1 MYFSKYEGFTLI
13 EAIVTVTIIGILS
26 TISFVL
32 FSQVTLTA
40 RDGVRRENLALIH
53 ASFQQYKMENA

>member
-1 MYFSKYEGFTLI
+1 M
-13 EAIVTVTIIGILS
+13 TIIAILS

-40 RDGVRRENLALIH
+40 RDGVRRENIALIH
-53 ASFQQYKMENA
+53 ASFQQYKIENA